1 MGEFPFISVIVPVY
15 QVEDYVEACLKSI
28 ASQGYSGRIECI
40 IVDDCGKDAS
50 MEIVRSFVDSYKGN
64 IAFCILRHDCNK
76 GISTARNTGMHYASG
91 DYILFVDSDDVLLD
105 DALDTLVY
113 PLKNECFDVVYGR
126 YKCFGLI
133 EEMGLGIPGGTVL
146 RGENIRNYFL
156 KGKLD
161 DTAWN
166 KLYRKGFLLSRSLS
180 FYEGIL
186 HEDLLW
192 GVEVALAAGSVC
204 VLDTVTYHYRLRNG
218 SIVTTDSREIR
229 EKRLRSLLV
238 ILSRTQDAFR
248 SYGLGSDFVAH
259 DFLEYSRKSMFKNA
273 RNDWPLFKDYY
284 KRLREKMPIVW
295 YECFRLNGW
304 HFVKQG
310 RDLHLAFPPS
320 LGAAYYYTWW
330 HFTWL
335 MKKAIHHLSSLSRI
349 KGQGIKVE
357 KA

>member
-1 MGEFPFISVIVPVY
+1 MS
-15 QVEDYVEACLKSI
+15 DYIDDCLQSI
-28 ASQGYSGRIECI
+28 AAQDYEGRMECVI
-40 IVDDCGKDAS
+40 IDDCGNDDS
-50 MEIVRSFVDSYKGN
+50 LDHVHRFINSYHGTISFSVVS
-64 IAFCILRHDCNK
+64 HDRNK
-76 GISTARNTGMHYASG
+76 GVSAARNTGIRYASG
-91 DYILFVDSDDVLLD
+91 EYILFVDSDDVLLD
-105 DALDTLVY
+105 NALSMLVT
-113 PLKNECFDVVYGR
+113 PLGNECFDVVFGR

-284 KRLREKMPIVW
+284 RRLREKMPIVW

-349 KGQGIKVE
+349 RGQGIKVE